1 MNANILCID
10 DSEVRARDRQKTLEA
25 AGFVVTTAHDQTQA
39 IALLNSHRVDAI
51 CVDSRSAAGIG
62 RVGAVVR
69 RLRPHVRVI
78 LICGD
83 GTVPTRFQEHVD
95 IVMDES
101 DFNRRAPHVIDGLSD
116 FHCPFFVEWL
126 NDWKRRT
133 APGIPAPS
141 QLASMSLRSDV
152 ARS

>member
-10 DSEVRARDRQKTLEA
+10 DSEVRARDRRRTLEA
-25 AGFVVTTAHDQTQA
+25 AGFAVTNAHDQTQA
-39 IALLNSHRVDAI
+39 IELLNSHRVDAI

-69 RLRPHVRVI
+69 RFRPHIRVI

-83 GTVPTRFQEHVD
+83 GTVPARFQEHVD

-101 DFNRRAPHVIDGLSD
+101 DFNRQAPHVIDGLKD
-116 FHCPFFVEWL
+116 FRCPFFVEWL
-126 NDWKRRT
+126 NDWKRR
-133 APGIPAPS
+133 AVPGISTPS
-141 QLASMSLRSDV
+141 RLGSISLRADI

>member
-10 DSEVRARDRQKTLEA
+10 DSEVRARDRQRILGA
-25 AGFVVTTAHDQTQA
+25 SGFVVTNAHDETQA
-39 IALLNSHRVDAI
+39 IELLSSHRIDAI
-51 CVDSRSAAGIG
+51 CVDSRSNAGIA
-62 RVGAVVR
+62 RLGAVVR

-83 GTVPTRFQEHVD
+83 GAVPARFQEHVD

-101 DFNRRAPHVIDGLSD
+101 DFNRRARHVIDGLRD
-116 FHCPFFVEWL
+116 FRCPFFVEWL
-126 NDWKRRT
+126 NDWKRR
-133 APGIPAPS
+133 AAPS
-141 QLASMSLRSDV
+141 IAAPSRFASMALRSDV